1 MPDGSLMLDSEMQ
14 SLEQNTVQSVPT
26 QNATNNQGQAAPVG
40 FHYMPDGSLM
50 SDAKHA
56 ALYNQNL
63 IKDFNINTSN
73 ISQAG
78 EVRDFIVLGDNG
90 ALFNLEVKNG
100 ATFYNFTT
108 NKFQAAKSSLENIS
122 ITNGNYKATVAF
134 PAVSAGAQYD
144 VSLMA
149 IDNTKHNTYRE
160 VRFADGSMDINS
172 TKGSNSRLIQK
183 VIYQTLDVT
192 ATLSCFS
199 PTGVVTGTSGSATV
213 TAARGASTGLV
224 PFSFIFTATNARTLT
239 TKKNPASDD
248 VMAFVERALGDT
260 PVAIPGED
268 IYPTAT
274 AAFTGDD
281 INGAVTS
288 GAVVRMDNTDLSAVI
303 KVGDK
308 ITTPVVTDTVDGAVS
323 SGVKVVMDNNVA
335 LKMAV
340 GDQVTG
346 NAYLDANIVTVA
358 ELNPDED
365 NVKEFAL
372 SEAVAI
378 ADGITLTFSS
388 KINRSLTTVTVV
400 ETSSTATD
408 FTMSQAIQFRDNTP
422 LTFFNQRNYRWGM
435 SSTSVDL
442 SKLALGMRQIQDSF
456 FVAQPA
462 IKDYVDE
469 VVMFEGEKTQKRI
482 EKVRVPGVDTR
493 SIRPLIVRDGTTKVV
508 TTTTGSSTNPMY
520 ITFDQ
525 QALSTFRGVNAKI
538 FSYGEPEIN
547 RLTGYDVELS
557 DLAVSLAGVSTTTTA
572 AVSAST
578 SVPITERAGIMDGIS
593 TVSGIG
599 IDASA
604 VNPTVASG
612 AGSVTGAG
620 TIVLSAAQTL
630 EDGITLTFPGAGTV
644 ATITGNIKIN
654 HVGNEDVVL
663 RFDLEKFLTMH

>member
-1 MPDGSLMLDSEMQ
+1 MKVINSFTLDTKNIRGGGEARALSISGENGAVF
-14 SLEQNTVQSVPT
+14 SLEIKS
-26 QNATNNQGQAAPVG
+26 
-40 FHYMPDGSLM
+40 GS
-50 SDAKHA
+50 S
-56 ALYNQNL
+56 Y
-63 IKDFNINTSN
+63 
-73 ISQAG
+73 
-78 EVRDFIVLGDNG
+78 
-90 ALFNLEVKNG
+90 
-100 ATFYNFTT
+100 YNFQT
-108 NKFQAAKSSLENIS
+108 NLFQANKTRLSNVLIGDDV
-122 ITNGNYKATVAF
+122 IDTNVIF
-134 PAVSAGAQYD
+134 PTVSAGAKYD
-144 VSLMA
+144 IYLTA
-149 IDNTKHNTYRE
+149 EGDTEHADYRE
-160 VRFADGSMDINS
+160 VRFPDGSMDINS
-172 TKGSNSRLIQK
+172 TTGSNSRLVQK

-192 ATLSCFS
+192 VTINGYS
-199 PTGVVTGTSGSATV
+199 PNGVVTGANTTSATV
-213 TAARGASTGLV
+213 STSREKSTV
-224 PFSFIFTATNARTLT
+224 KIPFTYKFTASSTRTLSI
-239 TKKNPASDD
+239 NNQPLSGD
-248 VMAFVERALGDT
+248 VMAFVDATIGD
-260 PVAIPGED
+260 PIQIKGENT
-268 IYPTAT
+268 YPTAT

-288 GAVVRMDNTDLSAVI
+288 GSVVRMDNTDLSAVI
-303 KVGDK
+303 RVGDK

-346 NAYLDANIVTVA
+346 NAYLNANVVTVA

-365 NVKEFAL
+365 NAKEFAL

-408 FTMSQAIQFRDNTP
+408 FTMSQAIQFRDNAP
-422 LTFFNQRNYRWGM
+422 LTFFNQRNYRWEM

-456 FVAQPA
+456 FAAQPA

-493 SIRPLIVRDGTTKVV
+493 GIRPLIVRNGTTKVV
-508 TTTTGSSTNPMY
+508 TTTTGSSTNPIY

-525 QALSTFRGVNAKI
+525 QALLTFSGVSAKI

-612 AGSVTGAG
+612 AGSVAGAG

-654 HVGNEDVVL
+654 HVGNKDVVL